1 MIKNKSY
8 VKIIHL
14 QCLIQDLNL
23 GSGMN
28 IVTFK
33 RVMNLVN
40 DLRDIA
46 IETQSVTNPIGVQK
60 QWPCKPMPKIVSNG
74 LETCIFG
81 YLLTCCSSAILD

>member
-1 MIKNKSY
+1 M
-8 VKIIHL
+8 KIIHL

-46 IETQSVTNPIGVQK
+46 RDTICNQPYWGAETMTLQAN
-60 QWPCKPMPKIVSNG
+60 
-74 LETCIFG
+74 
-81 YLLTCCSSAILD
+81 A